1 MTVNPEQIRVE
12 NRLSAIMR
20 IPPNRETDE
29 MVKKLL
35 KSSRLV
41 LKRLS
46 GLPLSF
52 IVVDKIQVVYK
63 TNHK

>member
-1 MTVNPEQIRVE
+1 LTVNPEQIRVE